1 MSFNAEGVEII
12 AKIRIID
19 IVIDFTV
26 QLCKVLRRRMEKII
40 MKTLNNIKSN
50 SFRKSVKFCCKII
63 TL

>member
-26 QLCKVLRRRMEKII
+26 QLCKVLRRRMEKI
-40 MKTLNNIKSN
+40 MLKLK
-50 SFRKSVKFCCKII
+50 KYYQ
-63 TL
+63 LH